1 MEKVVLK
8 RSGKPGLEFEGELLY
23 EGETSPDQASDR
35 WSGAVGRWEE
45 VRVYRT
51 KGGKYVVW
59 IARYT
64 QWQGERDIFIA
75 EVFASPEEAMRYLED
90 EEPWAAEEVAEELG
104 VTERLE

>member
-23 EGETSPDQASDR
+23 EGESSPDQASDR
-35 WSGAVGRWEE
+35 WSGAVGRWEK

-51 KGGKYVVW
+51 AGGKYVVW

-64 QWQGERDIFIA
+64 AWQGERDVYLA
-75 EVFASPEEAMRYLED
+75 EVFSSPEGVVEYLES
-90 EEPWAAEEVAEELG
+90 EEPWAAEEVAEELEL
-104 VTERLE
+104 TERLE